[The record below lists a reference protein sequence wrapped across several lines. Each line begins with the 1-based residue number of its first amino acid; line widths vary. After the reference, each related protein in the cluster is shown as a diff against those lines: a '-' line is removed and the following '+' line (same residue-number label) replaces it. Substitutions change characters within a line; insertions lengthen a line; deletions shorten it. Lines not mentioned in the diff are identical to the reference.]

1 MVFEGLADRLQE
13 SLGKLT
19 GKGKLTEKDIDNAMR
34 EIRLSLLEADV
45 NYKVV
50 KDFVKTVKERSLGE
64 DVMTSLTPGQ
74 MVVKIVNEE
83 LTNLMGK
90 ENSRLDLKGSTPHVV
105 MMVGLQ
111 GSGKTTHSGK
121 LVYKLKGENRNP
133 MLAALDIYRPA
144 AIEQLKVVGKK
155 ADTFVFEQG
164 KEDPVKIAL
173 EAKNYARANN
183 YDTVILDT
191 AGRLQIDTDLMDELK
206 KIKEVTKPDEILLV
220 VDAMTGQEAVNVAK
234 TFDDYL
240 DITGVILTKL
250 DGDARGGAAL
260 SIRQVVGK
268 PIKFVG
274 VGEKLE
280 DLEAFYPDRMA
291 NRILGMGDVLSLIEK
306 AEAQIDME
314 NAKALEEKLRNQTF
328 TLDDFMDQINQI
340 RNMGPLEDLL
350 AMIPGV
356 NNKMLK
362 QVNVD
367 DTGFVKI
374 EALINSMT
382 KEEREKPEIIGK
394 RRKERISKGSGVD
407 VRELNKLLKQFKELK
422 KMMKQVSNMNPKG
435 KKGRCG
441 FRMPKLPF

>member
-1 MVFEGLADRLQE
+1 MVFESLSDRLQAA
-13 SLGKLT
+13 LGKLT
-19 GKGKLTEKDIDNAMR
+19 GKGKLNEKDIDTAMR

-50 KDFVKTVKERSLGE
+50 KDFVKTIKERSLGA
-64 DVMTSLTPGQ
+64 DVMNSLSPGQ

-83 LTNLMGK
+83 LTELMGK
-90 ENSRLDLKGSTPHVV
+90 ENSKLALKGSTPHMV

-121 LVYKLKGENRNP
+121 LVKMLKKDNRNP

-144 AIEQLKVVGKK
+144 AIEQLKVVGKQ
-155 ADTFVFEQG
+155 ADTFVFEKG
-164 KEDPVKIAL
+164 KEDPVKIAK
-173 EAKNYARANN
+173 EAKDYARVNN

-206 KIKEVTKPDEILLV
+206 AIKEEVKPDEILLV

-234 TFDDYL
+234 SFDDYL

-268 PIKFVG
+268 PIKFIG
-274 VGEKLE
+274 VGEKLD
-280 DLEAFYPDRMA
+280 DLEPFYPDRMA
-291 NRILGMGDVLSLIEK
+291 SRILGMGDVLSLIEK
-306 AEAQIDME
+306 AEEQFSLE
-314 NAKALEEKLRNQTF
+314 NARELEAKMREQTYS
-328 TLDDFMDQINQI
+328 LDDFMEQIQQI
-340 RNMGPLEDLL
+340 KNMGPLEDLL

-356 NNKMLK
+356 NSKMLK
-362 QVNVD
+362 GVNVD
-367 DTGFVKI
+367 DAGFDKI

-382 KEEREKPEIIGK
+382 KEERDKPEIIGK
-394 RRKERISKGSGVD
+394 SRKTRIANGSGVD

-422 KMMKQVSNMNPKG
+422 KMMKKMSGLQKKG
-435 KKGRCG
+435 KRGRG
-441 FRMPKLPF
+441 LPKMPFF

>member
-64 DVMTSLTPGQ
+64 DVMASLTPGQ

-173 EAKNYARANN
+173 EAK
-183 YDTVILDT
+183 
-191 AGRLQIDTDLMDELK
+191 
-206 KIKEVTKPDEILLV
+206 
-220 VDAMTGQEAVNVAK
+220 
-234 TFDDYL
+234 
-240 DITGVILTKL
+240 KL
-250 DGDARGGAAL
+250 
-260 SIRQVVGK
+260 
-268 PIKFVG
+268 
-274 VGEKLE
+274 
-280 DLEAFYPDRMA
+280 
-291 NRILGMGDVLSLIEK
+291 
-306 AEAQIDME
+306 
-314 NAKALEEKLRNQTF
+314 
-328 TLDDFMDQINQI
+328 
-340 RNMGPLEDLL
+340 
-350 AMIPGV
+350 
-356 NNKMLK
+356 
-362 QVNVD
+362 
-367 DTGFVKI
+367 
-374 EALINSMT
+374 
-382 KEEREKPEIIGK
+382 
-394 RRKERISKGSGVD
+394 
-407 VRELNKLLKQFKELK
+407 
-422 KMMKQVSNMNPKG
+422 
-435 KKGRCG
+435 C
-441 FRMPKLPF
+441 